1 MARRIKLTVFSRFL
15 IVMLV
20 LGPLA
25 YMGAS
30 YYNGEDGIANLKKL
44 LGIQQD
50 AAVTTQE
57 STASL
62 PDTTLPPVSASET
75 TPETLR
81 LEQENLELKKQLLE
95 KEAEILELKK
105 EIATLKSR

>member
-1 MARRIKLTVFSRFL
+1 MTVFSRFL
-15 IVMLV
+15 IVMLI

-44 LGIQQD
+44 LGLQQD
-50 AAVTTQE
+50 AAAAPQE
-57 STASL
+57 TATSL
-62 PDTTLPPVSASET
+62 PDTTLPPVNSPDT
-75 TPETLR
+75 TPEILR
-81 LEQENLELKKQLLE
+81 LEQENLGLKRQLLE

-105 EIATLKSR
+105 EIADLKSR

>member
-62 PDTTLPPVSASET
+62 PDTTLPPVSSSET